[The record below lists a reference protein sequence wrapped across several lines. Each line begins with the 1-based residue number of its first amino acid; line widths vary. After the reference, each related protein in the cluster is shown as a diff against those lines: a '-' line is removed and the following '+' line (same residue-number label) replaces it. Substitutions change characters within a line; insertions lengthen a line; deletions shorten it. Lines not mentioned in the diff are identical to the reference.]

1 MTSII
6 IGSIEINKIDFS
18 SVEQTLSSLVYSIDK
33 TQTYVTWTTLDTPEF
48 VSTLEKFNGPYTNG
62 ELKSILSDYKWM
74 ILV

>member
-48 VSTLEKFNGPYTNG
+48 VSTFEKFNGPYTNG

>member
-6 IGSIEINKIDFS
+6 IQSVEINKIDFS

-33 TQTYVTWTTLDTPEF
+33 TQTYVTWATLDTPEF
-48 VSTLEKFNGPYTNG
+48 VPTLEIFYGPYTDG
-62 ELKSILSDYKWM
+62 KLKSILSNYEWM